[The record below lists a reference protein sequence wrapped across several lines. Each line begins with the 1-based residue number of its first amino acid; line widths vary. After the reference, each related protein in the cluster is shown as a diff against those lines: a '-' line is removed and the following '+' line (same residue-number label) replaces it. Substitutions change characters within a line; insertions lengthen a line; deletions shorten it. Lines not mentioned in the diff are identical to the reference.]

1 MCSNSLHKLVN
12 SFCEQIHKT
21 RRKNKVQ
28 QKMNIQ
34 QQKRMCTE
42 WEYLTM
48 FTNEYTE
55 TQTETTKEE
64 ELKQ

>member
-1 MCSNSLHKLVN
+1 
-12 SFCEQIHKT
+12 
-21 RRKNKVQ
+21 
-28 QKMNIQ
+28 MNIQ